1 MEILIRIASILFPI
15 FAIVGAGYLYARRHA
30 PEMTVAN
37 RLNMDIFVP
46 ALVFAAL
53 SDRAFEPRTY
63 LPLALCAVLLVAL
76 CGLLA
81 RVLAQVL
88 RLEWKTVVPPMMFN
102 NSANI
107 GLPLAVLAWG
117 QEALPAAVMLFIVS
131 NLLHFSV
138 GVRLLDPRAGMLGVL
153 RVPSVAAMAAGFSV
167 NLLGIP
173 LWPPILEA
181 CRMVGDIA
189 IPLLLFALGVRMT
202 SVRFTDLRL
211 ALLIALLRPA
221 VGALLA
227 WAIARLVGLGE
238 RESAMFLVFGALPPA
253 VMNFLFAERYAQEPA
268 RVASIVLVGNLA
280 AVITLPVALA
290 LAL

>member
-1 MEILIRIASILFPI
+1 MEMLIRIVSILFPI

-63 LPLALCAVLLVAL
+63 LPLALCAVLLIVL
-76 CGLLA
+76 CGLIGRA
-81 RVLAQVL
+81 VAQML
-88 RLEWKTVVPPMMFN
+88 RLDWKTVVPPMMFN

-153 RVPSVAAMAAGFSV
+153 RVPSVAAMAAGFVV
-167 NLLGIP
+167 NLLGIA
-173 LWPPILEA
+173 LWPPLREA

-202 SVRFTDLRL
+202 AVRFTDLRV
-211 ALLIALLRPA
+211 AVLIALLRPA
-221 VGALLA
+221 AGAALA
-227 WAIARLVGLGE
+227 WCLARLVGLGE

-253 VMNFLFAERYAQEPA
+253 VMNFLFAERYAQDPA
-268 RVASIVLVGNLA
+268 RVASIVLIGNLA
-280 AVITLPVALA
+280 AVITLPLA
-290 LAL
+290 LAIVL

>member
-63 LPLALCAVLLVAL
+63 LPLALCAVLLIVL
-76 CGLLA
+76 CGLIGRA
-81 RVLAQVL
+81 VAQML
-88 RLEWKTVVPPMMFN
+88 RLDWKTVVPPMMFN

-138 GVRLLDPRAGMLGVL
+138 GVRLLDPRAGMRGVL
-153 RVPSVAAMAAGFSV
+153 LVPSVAAMAAGFAV
-167 NLLGIP
+167 NLLGIA
-173 LWPPILEA
+173 LWPPLLEA

-202 SVRFTDLRL
+202 AAGLR
-211 ALLIALLRPA
+211 IACPRN
-221 VGALLA
+221 
-227 WAIARLVGLGE
+227 AIATSAYWSSVVPYSMRWRMLIIAISWKALTSPCGTCHWFRPGRLSGIFSQY
-238 RESAMFLVFGALPPA
+238 RPPCFGSLP
-253 VMNFLFAERYAQEPA
+253 
-268 RVASIVLVGNLA
+268 
-280 AVITLPVALA
+280 
-290 LAL
+290 

>member
-211 ALLIALLRPA
+211 AVLIALLRPA

-280 AVITLPVALA
+280 AVITLPLALA

>member
-1 MEILIRIASILFPI
+1 MEMLIRIASILFPI

-63 LPLALCAVLLVAL
+63 LPLALCAVLLIVL
-76 CGLLA
+76 CGLIG
-81 RVLAQVL
+81 RGVAQML
-88 RLEWKTVVPPMMFN
+88 RLDWKTVVPPMMFN

-153 RVPSVAAMAAGFSV
+153 RVPSVAAMAAGFAV
-167 NLLGIP
+167 NLLGIA
-173 LWPPILEA
+173 LWPPLLEA

-202 SVRFTDLRL
+202 AVRFTDLRV
-211 ALLIALLRPA
+211 AVLIALLRPA
-221 VGALLA
+221 AGAALA
-227 WAIARLVGLGE
+227 WCLARLVGLGE
-238 RESAMFLVFGALPPA
+238 REAAMFLVFGALPPA
-253 VMNFLFAERYAQEPA
+253 VMNFLFAERYGQDPA
-268 RVASIVLVGNLA
+268 RVA
-280 AVITLPVALA
+280 
-290 LAL
+290 

>member
-1 MEILIRIASILFPI
+1 MEMLIRIVSILFPI

-63 LPLALCAVLLVAL
+63 LPLALCAVLLIVL
-76 CGLLA
+76 CGLIGRA
-81 RVLAQVL
+81 VAQML
-88 RLEWKTVVPPMMFN
+88 RLDWKTVVPPMMFN

-153 RVPSVAAMAAGFSV
+153 RVPSVAAMAAGFVV
-167 NLLGIP
+167 NLLGIA
-173 LWPPILEA
+173 LWPPLREA

-202 SVRFTDLRL
+202 AVRFTDLRV
-211 ALLIALLRPA
+211 AVLIALLRPA
-221 VGALLA
+221 AGAALA
-227 WAIARLVGLGE
+227 WCLARLVGLGE

-253 VMNFLFAERYAQEPA
+253 VMNFLFAERYAQDPA
-268 RVASIVLVGNLA
+268 RVASIVLIGNLA
-280 AVITLPVALA
+280 AVITLPIALA
-290 LAL
+290 IVL